1 MSKVTKLLNKIQ
13 KLWDLEQPALYDA
26 SEDLVA
32 KYADDLQALRI
43 HTGIVYPSQVSDLLD
58 SLYGSPVPEYSIK
71 DDLPSINGTKL
82 SHLLDPLPGNQP
94 QAQPQPY
101 AAYRI
106 RDYLSGL
113 NGMSID
119 QLIDSVLG
127 TPSCGCSNGTTA
139 KDAIEKIYGGTG
151 FERTPV
157 NPNNQT
163 RRVLPLIVNLGPEP
177 SNEVVD
183 KVNAIIKSWRDQQ
196 PTHQSQME
204 EHAHQGE
211 VTQEVTTGSDQQET
225 SLHVHIRNDGTIL
238 LDRLHIGKLP
248 EGVPHGEVMERIREL
263 IGELYPVPK
272 IKPSAESYSAAP
284 SLIKPEEYNP
294 EAAIDHYINRKIQLL
309 EHFSNLQS
317 QDLDWSNLFPFP
329 LSKCPVHPWDVLMQ
343 PEETKDEPQPEFN
356 MNTRSPYGDF
366 KVLTSNGWISINEL
380 GLMNPGDHVFIVGFD
395 PRSTK

>member
-58 SLYGSPVPEYSIK
+58 VLYKDSVPESSLK
-71 DDLPSINGTKL
+71 EDLPPYRAYEIHDTIP
-82 SHLLDPLPGNQP
+82 LDP
-94 QAQPQPY
+94 
-101 AAYRI
+101 
-106 RDYLSGL
+106 DML
-113 NGMSID
+113 NGDTFGTI
-119 QLIDSVLG
+119 LDSVLG
-127 TPSCGCSNGTTA
+127 KCSSDTA
-139 KDAIEKIYGGTG
+139 AARKQFGAFHSKPGMIRSRPVIKHPINIPLVISLDNFKGEDPETYIRELINIWR
-151 FERTPV
+151 ERA
-157 NPNNQT
+157 NH
-163 RRVLPLIVNLGPEP
+163 
-177 SNEVVD
+177 
-183 KVNAIIKSWRDQQ
+183 Q
-196 PTHQSQME
+196 PQAME
-204 EHAHQGE
+204 EHQHQGE
-211 VTQEVTTGSDQQET
+211 PTQEVTTGVDQQDT
-225 SLHVHIRNDGTIL
+225 SLHVYIRNDGTIL

-329 LSKCPVHPWDVLMQ
+329 LSKRPAHPWDVLMQ

-380 GLMNPGDHVFIVGFD
+380 ALMNPGDHVFIVGFD

>member
-58 SLYGSPVPEYSIK
+58 VLYKDSVPESSLK
-71 DDLPSINGTKL
+71 EDLPPYRAYEIHDTIP
-82 SHLLDPLPGNQP
+82 LDP
-94 QAQPQPY
+94 
-101 AAYRI
+101 
-106 RDYLSGL
+106 DMLSGDTL
-113 NGMSID
+113 GTI
-119 QLIDSVLG
+119 LDSVLG
-127 TPSCGCSNGTTA
+127 KCSSDTA
-139 KDAIEKIYGGTG
+139 AARKQFGAFHSKPGMIRSRPVIKHPINIPLVISLDNFKGEDPETYIRELINIWR
-151 FERTPV
+151 ERA
-157 NPNNQT
+157 NH
-163 RRVLPLIVNLGPEP
+163 
-177 SNEVVD
+177 
-183 KVNAIIKSWRDQQ
+183 Q
-196 PTHQSQME
+196 PQAME
-204 EHAHQGE
+204 EHQHQGE
-211 VTQEVTTGSDQQET
+211 PTQEVITGVDQQDT
-225 SLHVHIRNDGTIL
+225 SLHVYIRNDGTIL

-272 IKPSAESYSAAP
+272 ITPSAESYSAAP

-329 LSKCPVHPWDVLMQ
+329 LSKRPVHPWDVLMQ

-380 GLMNPGDHVFIVGFD
+380 ALMNPGDHVFIVGFD

>member
-58 SLYGSPVPEYSIK
+58 VLYKDSVPESSLK
-71 DDLPSINGTKL
+71 EDLPPYRAYEIHDTIP
-82 SHLLDPLPGNQP
+82 LDP
-94 QAQPQPY
+94 
-101 AAYRI
+101 
-106 RDYLSGL
+106 DMLSGDTL
-113 NGMSID
+113 GTI
-119 QLIDSVLG
+119 LDSVLG
-127 TPSCGCSNGTTA
+127 TCSLDTA
-139 KDAIEKIYGGTG
+139 TARKQFGAFHSKPGMIRSRPVIKHPINIPLVISLDNFKGEDPETYIRELINIWR
-151 FERTPV
+151 ERA
-157 NPNNQT
+157 NH
-163 RRVLPLIVNLGPEP
+163 
-177 SNEVVD
+177 
-183 KVNAIIKSWRDQQ
+183 Q
-196 PTHQSQME
+196 PQAME
-204 EHAHQGE
+204 EHQHQGE
-211 VTQEVTTGSDQQET
+211 PTQEVTTGVDQQNT
-225 SLHVHIRNDGTIL
+225 SLHVYIRNDGTIL

-329 LSKCPVHPWDVLMQ
+329 LSKRPAHPWDVLMQ

-380 GLMNPGDHVFIVGFD
+380 ALMNPGDHVFIVGFD

>member
-71 DDLPSINGTKL
+71 DDLPSINGTEL

-106 RDYLSGL
+106 RDYLPGL

-151 FERTPV
+151 FERTPA

-163 RRVLPLIVNLGPEP
+163 RRTLPLIINLGTEP

-183 KVNAIIKSWRDQQ
+183 KINAIIKSWKDQQ

-204 EHAHQGE
+204 EHQHQGE
-211 VTQEVTTGSDQQET
+211 PTQEVTTGVDQQNT
-225 SLHVHIRNDGTIL
+225 SLHVYIRNDGTIL
-238 LDRLHIGKLP
+238 LDHLHIGKLP
-248 EGVPHGEVMERIREL
+248 KDTSHDEVVRHIREL
-263 IGELYPVPK
+263 IGELYPLPK
-272 IKPSAESYSAAP
+272 TEPFVESYSAAP
-284 SLIKPEEYNP
+284 SLLKPKDYNP
-294 EAAIDHYINRKIQLL
+294 EALTNHFINRKIQLM
-309 EHFSNLQS
+309 EHILNSQS
-317 QDLDWSNLFPFP
+317 PNLDWSNLLPI
-329 LSKCPVHPWDVLMQ
+329 
-343 PEETKDEPQPEFN
+343 EPQDPQLRSWKELLQPKEPKEESQQEFN
-356 MNTRSPYGDF
+356 MNARSPYGDF

-380 GLMNPGDHVFIVGFD
+380 ALMNPGYHVFIVGFD

>member
-58 SLYGSPVPEYSIK
+58 VLYKDSVPESSLK
-71 DDLPSINGTKL
+71 EDLPPYRAYEIHDTIP
-82 SHLLDPLPGNQP
+82 LDP
-94 QAQPQPY
+94 
-101 AAYRI
+101 
-106 RDYLSGL
+106 DMLSGDTL
-113 NGMSID
+113 GTI
-119 QLIDSVLG
+119 LDSVLG
-127 TPSCGCSNGTTA
+127 KCSSDTA
-139 KDAIEKIYGGTG
+139 AARKQFGAFHSKPGMIRSRPVIKHPINIPLVISLDNFKGEDPETYIRELINIWR
-151 FERTPV
+151 ERA
-157 NPNNQT
+157 NH
-163 RRVLPLIVNLGPEP
+163 
-177 SNEVVD
+177 
-183 KVNAIIKSWRDQQ
+183 Q
-196 PTHQSQME
+196 PQAME
-204 EHAHQGE
+204 EHQHQGE
-211 VTQEVTTGSDQQET
+211 PTQEVITGVDQQDT
-225 SLHVHIRNDGTIL
+225 SLHVYIRNDGTIL

-248 EGVPHGEVMERIREL
+248 EGVPHGEVMERISEL

-294 EAAIDHYINRKIQLL
+294 EAATNHYINRKIQLL

-329 LSKCPVHPWDVLMQ
+329 LSKRPVHPWDVLMQ

-356 MNTRSPYGDF
+356 MNARSPYGDF

-380 GLMNPGDHVFIVGFD
+380 ALMNPGDHVFIVGFD

>member
-58 SLYGSPVPEYSIK
+58 VLYKDSVPESSLK
-71 DDLPSINGTKL
+71 EDLPPYRAYEIHDTIP
-82 SHLLDPLPGNQP
+82 LDP
-94 QAQPQPY
+94 
-101 AAYRI
+101 
-106 RDYLSGL
+106 DMLSGDTL
-113 NGMSID
+113 GTI
-119 QLIDSVLG
+119 LDSVLG
-127 TPSCGCSNGTTA
+127 KCSSDTA
-139 KDAIEKIYGGTG
+139 AARKQFGAFHSKPGMIRSRPVIKHPINIPLVISLDNFKGEDPETYIRELIKIWR
-151 FERTPV
+151 ERA
-157 NPNNQT
+157 NP
-163 RRVLPLIVNLGPEP
+163 
-177 SNEVVD
+177 
-183 KVNAIIKSWRDQQ
+183 Q
-196 PTHQSQME
+196 PQAME
-204 EHAHQGE
+204 EHQHQGE
-211 VTQEVTTGSDQQET
+211 PTQEVTTGVDQQNT
-225 SLHVHIRNDGTIL
+225 SLHVYIRNDGTIL

-272 IKPSAESYSAAP
+272 IKSSAESYSAAP
-284 SLIKPEEYNP
+284 SLIKPKDYNP
-294 EAAIDHYINRKIQLL
+294 EALTNHFINRKIQLL

-329 LSKCPVHPWDVLMQ
+329 LSKRPVHPWDVLMQ

-356 MNTRSPYGDF
+356 MNARSPYGDF

-380 GLMNPGDHVFIVGFD
+380 ALMNPGDHVFIVGFD

>member
-58 SLYGSPVPEYSIK
+58 VLYKDSVPESSLK
-71 DDLPSINGTKL
+71 EDLPPYRAYEIHDTIP
-82 SHLLDPLPGNQP
+82 LDP
-94 QAQPQPY
+94 
-101 AAYRI
+101 
-106 RDYLSGL
+106 DMLSGDTL
-113 NGMSID
+113 GTI
-119 QLIDSVLG
+119 LDSVLG
-127 TPSCGCSNGTTA
+127 KCSLDTA
-139 KDAIEKIYGGTG
+139 TARKQFGAFHSKPGMIRSRPVIKHPTNIPLVISLDNFKGEDPETYIRELINIWR
-151 FERTPV
+151 ERA
-157 NPNNQT
+157 NH
-163 RRVLPLIVNLGPEP
+163 
-177 SNEVVD
+177 
-183 KVNAIIKSWRDQQ
+183 Q
-196 PTHQSQME
+196 PQAME
-204 EHAHQGE
+204 EHQHQGE
-211 VTQEVTTGSDQQET
+211 PTQEVTTGVDQQNT
-225 SLHVHIRNDGTIL
+225 SLHVYIRNDGTIL

-329 LSKCPVHPWDVLMQ
+329 LSKRPAHPWDVLMQ

-380 GLMNPGDHVFIVGFD
+380 ALMNPGDHVFIVGFD